1 MNRNVLL
8 ALILVLIGAGMFYA
22 GYKEGLFGGPSRYV
36 EESPGSDLFA
46 LKVRGTMLD
55 GGTFDS
61 DQYRGKVLL
70 VNIFAT
76 WCPPCRKETPELVSM
91 YREFR
96 GRGLAM
102 VMVTQESADE
112 ARPFAETYRIPYPMI
127 VGDKSIVAAI
137 PGFQGYPTTILLD
150 RSGAVRYQIVGADVI
165 RIRQSVLRLLD
176 EPAPADRPAEAAG
189 G

>member
-1 MNRNVLL
+1 MNRNGLL

-22 GYKEGLFGGPSRYV
+22 GYKEGLFGGSSRYMEV
-36 EESPGSDLFA
+36 SPGSGLYA
-46 LKVRGTMLD
+46 LNVRGATLD
-55 GGTFDS
+55 GGAFDG

-91 YREFR
+91 YHELN

-102 VMVTQESADE
+102 VMVTGESADE

-127 VGDKSIVAAI
+127 VNDESIVAAV
-137 PGFQGYPTTILLD
+137 PAFQGYPTTILLD
-150 RSGAVRYQIVGADVI
+150 RSGAVRYQIAGADVD

-176 EPAPADRPAEAAG
+176 EPAPADQPAAATG
-189 G
+189 D